1 MPRSRAS
8 ETETRL
14 GRDRPRIYYTQE
26 TSDEICR
33 FLPDFMRQFQPQ
45 SRRCRSPHNA
55 YKGTGV
61 SECGFICTH
70 ELTFDELVVESQYL
84 LKLQSG
90 KITKVPG
97 LVTANCRRQMSCCQ
111 SLDALSSAQSVTNAF
126 GGRAP
131 PGPAGAASALR

>member
-14 GRDRPRIYYTQE
+14 GRDPPRIYYTQE

-33 FLPDFMRQFQPQ
+33 FLPGFMRQFQPQ
-45 SRRCRSPHNA
+45 SRRCRSLHSA
-55 YKGTGV
+55 YKSTGV

-84 LKLQSG
+84 LTLQSG
-90 KITKVPG
+90 KITKVPR
-97 LVTANCRRQMSCCQ
+97 LVTANRCHVVSH
-111 SLDALSSAQSVTNAF
+111 
-126 GGRAP
+126 
-131 PGPAGAASALR
+131 